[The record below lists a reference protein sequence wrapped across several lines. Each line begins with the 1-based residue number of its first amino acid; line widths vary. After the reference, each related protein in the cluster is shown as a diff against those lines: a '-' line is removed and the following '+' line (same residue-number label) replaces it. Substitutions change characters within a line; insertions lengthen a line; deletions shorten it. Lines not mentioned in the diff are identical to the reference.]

1 MRKIKLPLL
10 ILLHCFSLLV
20 SAQQPGTLMDQM
32 KGMTKE
38 HDPEKSIVLM
48 NRIITDNKLDT
59 VKDAET
65 IDVLKGNVAMAFLRD
80 HQYNAF
86 KKYIGE
92 MKNKFNQTSYM
103 DMGADMLV
111 KEKKELKMAEQLARE
126 TLDLYFSYKDDPNAR
141 PQEMPEGDW
150 KRFMDFAQYPYY
162 DTYASALFANGKYKM
177 ALEYQEK
184 AFRDSPEDGIPSSIE
199 RYTQLL
205 VLNGQQDKA
214 YDILLGLTREG
225 KSTAAMNAQ
234 LKQLYAGK
242 HGSAA
247 GFEEYLG
254 QLQQGVQSA
263 LKESLK
269 TKMLNAE
276 APGFTL
282 RDLKGKQVALSD
294 FRGKVVVLDFWA
306 TWCMPCIASFPAMQ
320 KMVAKYP
327 EVVFLFIATQE
338 KSEGALPRVKSFIEK
353 KKYPFHVLMDE
364 PVAGKPDNFKVV
376 AAYKPNGI
384 PAKVVIDGKGRQ
396 RFLTIGFSSDSE
408 LINEL
413 EAMIDLVKKA
423 S

>member
-10 ILLHCFSLLV
+10 ILLNCFSLLV
-20 SAQQPGTLMDQM
+20 SAQQQTALMEQM
-32 KGMTKE
+32 KKMTKE

-48 NRIITDNKLDT
+48 NKIITENKLDT

-65 IDVLKGNVAMAFLRD
+65 IDVLKGSVALAFLRD

-86 KKYIGE
+86 KKYIGG

-111 KEKKELKMAEQLARE
+111 KEKKEVKMAEQLARE
-126 TLDLYFSYKDDPNAR
+126 TLDLYFSYKDDPGAR
-141 PQEMPEGDW
+141 PQEMPEADW

-162 DTYASALFANGKYKM
+162 DTYASSLFANGKYKM

-184 AFRDSPEDGIPSSIE
+184 AFRDAPEEGLPSSVE

-205 VLNGQQDKA
+205 ALNGQEDKA
-214 YDILLGLTREG
+214 YDILLSLTREG

-234 LKQLYAGK
+234 FKQLYARK
-242 HGSAA
+242 HGNTT
-247 GFEEYLG
+247 GFEEYLS
-254 QLQQGVQSA
+254 QLQQGIQSA
-263 LKESLK
+263 LKASLK
-269 TKMLNAE
+269 TKMMDSE
-276 APGFTL
+276 APGFAL
-282 RDLKGKQVALSD
+282 RDLSGKQVSLSD

-306 TWCMPCIASFPAMQ
+306 TWCVPCLASFPAMQ
-320 KMVAKYP
+320 KVVGKHP

-338 KSEGALPRVKSFIEK
+338 KNEGALPRVKSFIEK

-376 AAYKPNGI
+376 SAYKPNGI
-384 PAKVVIDGKGRQ
+384 PAKVVIDSKGRQ
-396 RFLTIGFSSDSE
+396 RFLTTGFSSDSE

-413 EAMIDLVKKA
+413 EAMIELAKEA